1 MYIRIDRYICD
12 CAAIELSSGN
22 VMTSEYARGERGRKK
37 MAHDLTGKVAVITG
51 AGMGI
56 GRAVALRL
64 ASDGSDVALVD
75 ISNDQL
81 QLVAEEI
88 RALGRKTL
96 VCQTDISNWQQ
107 VQEMAGKVLTSF
119 QKIDIT
125 VNCAGILGPCVP
137 VWEYSGEDW
146 DRVMSIDLKG
156 TFHVCKAVINS
167 MRTQKSGRIVNIA
180 SIAGKDGNPNMCA
193 YTAAK
198 GGVIAFTR
206 GLALEVAQDG
216 ILVNSIAPT
225 VIEGKMAAEQPE
237 EVNRALAAKIPMGRF
252 GKPEEVAAL
261 VKFLVSD
268 QCTFSTGSCYDISG
282 GRAVY

>member
-1 MYIRIDRYICD
+1 
-12 CAAIELSSGN
+12 
-22 VMTSEYARGERGRKK
+22 
-37 MAHDLTGKVAVITG
+37 MANDLVGKVSIVTG

-64 ASDGSDVALVD
+64 ANDGSDVALVD

-81 QLVAEEI
+81 QQVAEEV
-88 RALGRKTL
+88 RALGRKAL
-96 VCQTDISNWQQ
+96 ICRTDISQWQQ
-107 VQEMAGKVLTSF
+107 VKEMSDEVIKTF
-119 QKIDIT
+119 QKIDIA

-137 VWEYSGEDW
+137 VWEYPVEDW

-156 TFHVCKAVINS
+156 TFFVCKAVIES
-167 MRTQKSGRIVNIA
+167 MRARKSGRIVNIA

-193 YTAAK
+193 YTSAK

-225 VIEGKMAAEQPE
+225 IIEGKMAAEQSDE
-237 EVNRALAAKIPMGRF
+237 QKKTIAAKIPMGRF

-261 VKFLVSD
+261 VKFLVSEE
-268 QCTFSTGSCYDISG
+268 CSFSTGTCYDISG